1 MKLVNGEWIID
12 GRRGPARCSLWTHH
26 LRRLSP
32 HPRFY
37 DRVNADRVQKR
48 GLIADR
54 LERFFFLFLLL
65 LLFSRK
71 RRCCSVVRF
80 MGMERWTGS
89 HLRTWSPFRDS
100 SIDGYDGSRWI
111 ERFLLWNFIQWA
123 AEVGEIRIEAWVVLV
138 RLGGLK
144 IITDS
149 KKNGKCKFSTG
160 FYFRFTFAPLCLFFF
175 SYFYCT
181 FFHGWFYIPRD
192 R

>member
-1 MKLVNGEWIID
+1 
-12 GRRGPARCSLWTHH
+12 
-26 LRRLSP
+26 
-32 HPRFY
+32 
-37 DRVNADRVQKR
+37 
-48 GLIADR
+48 
-54 LERFFFLFLLL
+54 
-65 LLFSRK
+65 
-71 RRCCSVVRF
+71 

-175 SYFYCT
+175 FV
-181 FFHGWFYIPRD
+181 FLLHILPRLILHSSRSLKKKNIND
-192 R
+192 PLLLLTAKRSLFARRLTITVDSQNLKCKLNRFG